1 MESIWHRVFTA
12 HPRSVGESYAEHFF
26 VAARFGRRLLL
37 AGLACLL
44 HAIAPGCCSSAAT
57 RIVAELAADMDTR
70 RRRGSAAAPVY
81 ALTAAMADSSSS
93 AASLHSR
100 SRS

>member
-1 MESIWHRVFTA
+1 VD
-12 HPRSVGESYAEHFF
+12 ESYAEHFLQ
-26 VAARFGRRLLL
+26 AAHFGARLLQ

-44 HAIAPGCCSSAAT
+44 HAVAPGCCTSTASRTVAA
-57 RIVAELAADMDTR
+57 LAAEMETR
-70 RRRGSAAAPVY
+70 RRRAPTSASVY

-93 AASLHSR
+93 AASLQSR